1 MKYVRYIFFS
11 VVLTLGALSWV
22 AFNSAGDPPAVGDP
36 APEFTLVSN
45 EGVEVSLKDY
55 RDEWVVLYFYPRDF
69 TRGCTI
75 EAHNFQRDI
84 EKFEALNA
92 VILGVSVDRA
102 ESHSEF
108 CAKEGLTF
116 KLLADTEATVSEDYG
131 SVIGVGDVR
140 LSARN
145 TFVIDPK
152 GIVAKVF
159 LKVKPNPHSDEVLAA
174 LGELQATED

>member
-11 VVLTLGALSWV
+11 VVLVLGALTWV

-45 EGVEVSLKDY
+45 ESVDVSLKDY
-55 RDEWVVLYFYPRDF
+55 RDQWVVLYFYPRDF

-84 EKFEALNA
+84 DKYDALNA
-92 VILGVSVDRA
+92 VVLGVSVDSA
-102 ESHSEF
+102 ESHGEF

-116 KLLADTEATVSEDYG
+116 KLLADEDASVSEDYG
-131 SVIGVGDVR
+131 SVIGVGEVR
-140 LSARN
+140 VSARN

-152 GIVAKVF
+152 GVVAKVF
-159 LKVKPNPHSDEVLAA
+159 LKVKPTPHSEEVLAA
-174 LGELQATED
+174 LAELQTTAG